1 VIAVFTFGPL
11 EDNKIR
17 LLIGIPLS
25 ARASNTG
32 KYRTQTKYRKVQD
45 SYKNTGIY
53 RTTGITAKILFYAII
68 YQSHKWHSEHWYF
81 RTQILPVS
89 R

>member
-1 VIAVFTFGPL
+1 LTRFAIVAFTFGPS
-11 EDNKIR
+11 EDNTIS
-17 LLIGIPLS
+17 LLTGSQLS

-53 RTTGITAKILFYAII
+53 RIYRTAGITVTEVYSILAVLMMHYINLLF
-68 YQSHKWHSEHWYF
+68 
-81 RTQILPVS
+81 
-89 R
+89 

>member
-1 VIAVFTFGPL
+1 MIAVFTFGPL
-11 EDNKIR
+11 EDNKIS

-45 SYKNTGIY
+45 SYKKY
-53 RTTGITAKILFYAII
+53 RNL
-68 YQSHKWHSEHWYF
+68 QDHWDHC
-81 RTQILPVS
+81 
-89 R
+89 